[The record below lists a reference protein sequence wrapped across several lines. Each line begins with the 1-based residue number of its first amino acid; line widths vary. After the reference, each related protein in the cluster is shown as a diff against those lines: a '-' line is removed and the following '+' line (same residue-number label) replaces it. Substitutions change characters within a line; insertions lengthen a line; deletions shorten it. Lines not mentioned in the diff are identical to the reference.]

1 MLQGFNR
8 HAKYWDFEHIYIYVA
23 CDQSTL
29 QIPLINSKLKAT
41 FILST
46 DNKPGTIYF
55 NMESMAG
62 SLSSRLILV

>member
-1 MLQGFNR
+1 MQNIGTSST
-8 HAKYWDFEHIYIYVA
+8 YIYIYVA

-29 QIPLINSKLKAT
+29 QTPLIDSKLKAT

-55 NMESMAG
+55 NIGVNAW
-62 SLSSRLILV
+62 IVV